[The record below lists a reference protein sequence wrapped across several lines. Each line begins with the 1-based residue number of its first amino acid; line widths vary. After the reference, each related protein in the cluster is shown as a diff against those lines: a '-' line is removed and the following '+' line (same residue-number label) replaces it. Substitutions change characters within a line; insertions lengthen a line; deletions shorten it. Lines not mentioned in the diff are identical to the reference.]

1 MPSRF
6 RRKLLLHV
14 ADVALAAGLCGVL
27 VVVYYG
33 DFVLTRSNPKK
44 SVVINEEPPI
54 GESQFKVAIQDE
66 PDEGPNVGST
76 KLFKIEDEP
85 EERIAAFQVRG
96 DEQLHIVPLV
106 LAQFF
111 LQAAHQGS
119 LSASNRTI
127 HINRANPVTSHDV
140 SGPVRF
146 PLDLR
151 LYRRYEELTHW
162 EAFVHT
168 HFPNRPIPLTKKDRA
183 RLHKEVDPLL

>member
-85 EERIAAFQVRG
+85 EERTG
-96 DEQLHIVPLV
+96 K
-106 LAQFF
+106 
-111 LQAAHQGS
+111 S
-119 LSASNRTI
+119 
-127 HINRANPVTSHDV
+127 
-140 SGPVRF
+140 
-146 PLDLR
+146 
-151 LYRRYEELTHW
+151 
-162 EAFVHT
+162 
-168 HFPNRPIPLTKKDRA
+168 PIPVKVEIHD
-183 RLHKEVDPLL
+183 EPE